1 MFRDST
7 IQHSQCLYLSSCFC
21 SSFQAIMYVIFLI
34 ILSLALGLGAT
45 TNEPT
50 SYQEK
55 VDRIRG
61 FCEVMSILFSVF
73 YMCIEIEQFIRYEM

>member
-1 MFRDST
+1 
-7 IQHSQCLYLSSCFC
+7 
-21 SSFQAIMYVIFLI
+21 MYVIFLI

-55 VDRIRG
+55 VDRFRG

-73 YMCIEIEQFIRYEM
+73 YMCIELEQLIRYEM